1 MPTNVH
7 LELIHRRRRCVG
19 LSSTDSYM
27 KGGYGGDAYAQS
39 PALDLQVDSIPI
51 PEVWSVSP
59 CVLGRKK
66 NVATRVGSD
75 QSGQSARGG
84 PCAPS
89 LSVAP
94 CQDVSCLLALSSLD
108 SSMFLLSG
116 PLSAPALCAHVYSQ
130 RAWWFTGCDQRTPCP
145 PPFVPTA

>member
-1 MPTNVH
+1 
-7 LELIHRRRRCVG
+7 
-19 LSSTDSYM
+19 M

-59 CVLGRKK
+59 CVLGRTK

-75 QSGQSARGG
+75 QSGQGARVG
-84 PCAPS
+84 PVRAC
-89 LSVAP
+89 VAP
-94 CQDVSCLLALSSLD
+94 CQDVSCVLALSSLD
-108 SSMFLLSG
+108 SSTFLLSG

-130 RAWWFTGCDQRTPCP
+130 RAWWFTGYDQRTPCP